1 MDEHIHPSEAVY
13 GDELQANTAAGKRRS
28 ASQTI
33 EQLKPKPKA
42 KAAGLWNLFLPV
54 DSAAESGCAAPD

>member
-13 GDELQANTAAGKRRS
+13 GDELQANTAAGKRWS

-33 EQLKPKPKA
+33 EQLKPKA
-42 KAAGLWNLFLPV
+42 KAAGLWSLFLPV